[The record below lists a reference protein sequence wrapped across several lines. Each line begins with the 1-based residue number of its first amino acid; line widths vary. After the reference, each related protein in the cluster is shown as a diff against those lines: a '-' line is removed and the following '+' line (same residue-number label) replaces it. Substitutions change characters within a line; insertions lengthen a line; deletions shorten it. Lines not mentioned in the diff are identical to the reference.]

1 MDFLG
6 RVTPHQIHPSYSL
19 TNWDYTNNFN
29 IMHKDRLSILTFESG
44 SGSATLN
51 GHDFLITAPMI
62 ICINETE
69 CLTIKDSNSLKGKEL
84 SFKLDFI
91 NPSFDFV
98 NARELE
104 HNFSPD
110 DIEDALKLSIFFK
123 RYDSYIGQIPAS
135 EPALKHLNKVF
146 ENLPYDLNPSNLFMT
161 NVIDYIDR
169 LVKTNLTLSASIIS
183 ETSFEIKDI
192 LLYLHN
198 NYKNKITIPLLS
210 KQFHVNR
217 TTLSD
222 RFFEATGATIITYLN
237 KYRINLAT
245 IMLRDSKLTISQIA
259 EEIGFNDT
267 AYFAKLFKKYMKHT
281 PTGYRERYYKLSQSH
296 SLPKKI

>member
-6 RVTPHQIHPSYSL
+6 RVTPHQIHPGYSL
-19 TNWDYTNNFN
+19 TNWDYNSNFN
-29 IMHKDRLSILTFESG
+29 VGHKDRLSILTFESG
-44 SGSATLN
+44 SGSASLN
-51 GHDFLITAPMI
+51 GCDFFIVAPMI
-62 ICINETE
+62 VCINETE
-69 CLTIKDSNSLKGKEL
+69 NFLIKEATGLKGREF

-91 NPSFDFV
+91 NPNFNFI
-98 NARELE
+98 NARELD
-104 HNFSPD
+104 HSFSPN

-123 RYDSYIGQIPAS
+123 RYNNYLGQVPAS

-146 ENLPYDLNPSNLFMT
+146 DNLCYELNPSDLVMT
-161 NVIDYIDR
+161 GVIGYIDR
-169 LVKTNLTLSASIIS
+169 LVKTNLALSASIIS

-222 RFFEATGATIITYLN
+222 RFFEATGETIITYLN

-245 IMLRDSKLTISQIA
+245 IMLRDSKLTISEIA

-267 AYFAKLFKKYMKHT
+267 AYFAKLFKKYMNHT
-281 PTGYRERYYKLSQSH
+281 PTGYRERYYKLSQFH
-296 SLPKKI
+296 TFPKK